1 MMGLLKKYFNQ
12 TRKPEGVLGKLMI
25 SGMNGGHA
33 RMADWGMAYLK
44 DLEPQRIAEL
54 GCGGGRNAA
63 ELLKR
68 YPNARVTAV
77 DYSALS
83 VEKAAAYNA
92 EAIAAGR
99 CEVLQGDVSAL
110 PMESGA
116 YDLAT
121 AFETVYFWPGLE
133 KCFAEV
139 ARVLKPGGAFLICN
153 ESDGTDAASL
163 KFEQIID
170 GMKCHTAEQLE
181 AALKAAGFTAVTVH
195 HHPSKS
201 WLAVLTI
208 K

>member
-1 MMGLLKKYFNQ
+1 MGLLKKYFNQ

-33 RMADWGMAYLK
+33 KLADWGMAYLK
-44 DLEPQRIAEL
+44 DVEPLRIAEL
-54 GCGGGRNAA
+54 GCGGGRNAS
-63 ELLKR
+63 ELFKR
-68 YPNARVTAV
+68 YPKARVTAV

-92 EAIAAGR
+92 ESIAKGR

-110 PMESGA
+110 SLESGA

-121 AFETVYFWPGLE
+121 AFETVYFWPGLA

-139 ARVLKPGGAFLICN
+139 VRVLKPGGTFLISN

-170 GMKCHTAEQLE
+170 GMKCYTAEQLE
-181 AALKAAGFTAVTVH
+181 AALKAAGFTEVTVY
-195 HHPSKS
+195 HHPSKP
-201 WLAVLTI
+201 WLAVLA
-208 K
+208 KK